1 VVSAGAI
8 DDFGGSWM
16 ELDEAIA
23 LIVSGIDEEP
33 WVVQR
38 GLKSIVA
45 DLRERPFLSEEGYR
59 RRIDWALMNAE
70 RMRVM
75 GREFVGLQEE
85 LQAAGF
91 FVDGLQE
98 LQRPGVGGKT
108 VLPILFKWLPLL
120 QHKDLKQELVG
131 VLGEKWAAPESI
143 GPLLEEFRRNNSAND
158 PGDNNTRWFI
168 ANSLCRVVDHRW
180 RNDILD
186 LIRDPCNE
194 SARFMLVKSLS
205 RMRKSSAELI
215 PDLIEFVESDA
226 GDLYI
231 PAARL
236 LGRWKVAEALPRVQY
251 LLATPEARPGPP
263 APGAWASDFEKA
275 ELKKALK
282 ALGG

>member
-1 VVSAGAI
+1 
-8 DDFGGSWM
+8 M
-16 ELDEAIA
+16 ELDEAVEVI
-23 LIVSGIDEEP
+23 LSGIDDEP
-33 WVVQR
+33 WAVQR

-45 DLRERPFLSEEGYR
+45 DLRERTPFLSEEGYR
-59 RRIDWALMNAE
+59 RAITWALSNSE
-70 RMRVM
+70 RIRDI

-85 LQAAGF
+85 LQSAGF

-120 QHKDLKQELVG
+120 HDKDLKETLVG

-143 GPLLEEFRRNNSAND
+143 GPLLEEFRRNNAEND

-180 RNDILD
+180 RNDILE
-186 LIRDPCNE
+186 LIRDPRNE
-194 SARFMLVKSLS
+194 SARYMLIKSLS

-215 PDLIEFVESDA
+215 PALTEFVESDV

-236 LGRWKVAEALPRVQY
+236 LGRWKVTEALPRVRY
-251 LLATPEARPGPP
+251 LLETSEARPGPP